1 MSITF
6 KRRLKPRDFLNREN
20 SIKRVLNHSTRF
32 KYRNLSCQG
41 HVTNCW
47 LTRRTAP
54 IMWCHHQKPTW
65 LSKITKNR
73 MGWMKARVR
82 SRVNWKL
89 HDRRYCDDSSIK
101 LSLNRPMKQ
110 RSSSRSNLKVKRP
123 FQISEKLTFD
133 LQIWPWTWPLFH
145 GVIKTQL
152 IYYWRSLK
160 LYDPITIEVHYSRS
174 LTFTDDPL
182 SRQTVWLILSKYFIK
197 TVERMFVIMITSWL
211 FFALVDSCQ

>member
-20 SIKRVLNHSTRF
+20 SITRVLNHSTRF

-54 IMWCHHQKPTW
+54 IMWHHHQKPTW
-65 LSKITKNR
+65 LSKITKKIA
-73 MGWMKARVR
+73 WVEWKHVLEVEWTVR
-82 SRVNWKL
+82 SKIL
-89 HDRRYCDDSSIK
+89 
-101 LSLNRPMKQ
+101 
-110 RSSSRSNLKVKRP
+110 
-123 FQISEKLTFD
+123 
-133 LQIWPWTWPLFH
+133 
-145 GVIKTQL
+145 
-152 IYYWRSLK
+152 WRSLK
-160 LYDPITIEVHYSRS
+160 LYDPIEVHYSRS

-211 FFALVDSCQ
+211 FFALIDSCQ

>member
-82 SRVNWKL
+82 SRMNWKL
-89 HDRRYCDDSSIK
+89 YDRRYCDDHWNCTI
-101 LSLNRPMKQ
+101 PP
-110 RSSSRSNLKVKRP
+110 RSKV
-123 FQISEKLTFD
+123 
-133 LQIWPWTWPLFH
+133 
-145 GVIKTQL
+145 
-152 IYYWRSLK
+152 Y
-160 LYDPITIEVHYSRS
+160 YSRY

-182 SRQTVWLILSKYFIK
+182 SRQTWLILY
-197 TVERMFVIMITSWL
+197 
-211 FFALVDSCQ
+211 DSYCQNIS